1 MPSQSLTWDS
11 GNWDSG
17 NWDAV
22 APNQNNIMPI
32 QNISAVFTPAALTA
46 LKADIVALGPQ
57 FPALVTLTD
66 DERQSLQRV
75 GAGRETFC
83 ETAITGAE
91 TFPEVVPTYL
101 SKTEWDKDELY
112 FDQLGEV
119 EVALAAQ
126 LQKVKDTRAVVGS
139 ERYRQARKFYEIV
152 KTAKEDVPGLQSLY
166 DTLSAQFEGQGGAGE
181 PSTPPAGGGDPVT
194 PP

>member
-1 MPSQSLTWDS
+1 MPSQPLTWDS

-22 APNQNNIMPI
+22 APNPNTNMPI
-32 QNISAVFTPAALTA
+32 QNISAVFTPEALAA
-46 LKADIVALGPQ
+46 LKADIVALSPQ
-57 FPALVTLTD
+57 FPALVTLSD
-66 DERQSLQRV
+66 DERVSLQRV

-83 ETAITGAE
+83 ETALTGAE
-91 TFPEVVPTYL
+91 TFPSVVPGFM
-101 SKTEWDKDELY
+101 SKVEWDKDELY

-119 EVALAAQ
+119 EIALAAE

-139 ERYRQARKFYEIV
+139 ERYRQARKFYEVV
-152 KTAKEDVPGLQSLY
+152 KTAKDEVVGLQSLY
-166 DTLSAQFEGQGGAGE
+166 DTLSAQFEGQGGNGDV
-181 PSTPPAGGGDPVT
+181 PPPPADGGDPGT

>member
-1 MPSQSLTWDS
+1 M
-11 GNWDSG
+11 
-17 NWDAV
+17 

-32 QNISAVFTPAALTA
+32 QNISAVFTPAALDA
-46 LKADIVALGPQ
+46 LKADIVALAPQ
-57 FPALVTLTD
+57 FPVLVTLTD

-83 ETAITGAE
+83 DTAITGAE
-91 TFPEVVPTYL
+91 TFPTVLPTYM

-112 FDQLGEV
+112 FEQLGEV
-119 EVALAAQ
+119 EVALAAA

-166 DTLSAQFEGQGGAGE
+166 ETLREQFEGQGGSGE
-181 PSTPPAGGGDPVT
+181 PPTPPPDGGGPVT